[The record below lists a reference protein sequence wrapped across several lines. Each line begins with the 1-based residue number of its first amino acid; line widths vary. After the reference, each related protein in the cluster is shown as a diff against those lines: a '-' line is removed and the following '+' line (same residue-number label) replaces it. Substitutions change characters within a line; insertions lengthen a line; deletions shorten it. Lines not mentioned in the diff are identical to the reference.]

1 MPIEFAKFLIQD
13 SKLLPLNMNTPL
25 LQVNNIN
32 LTIQEKS
39 ILHNISFS
47 LERGKTLAL
56 VGESG
61 SGKSMTAMSIL
72 QLLPHNA
79 KITSGE
85 VIFDNT
91 QLLSLSEKQLCSV
104 RGNKLGIIFQEPNMS
119 LNPVLTIGRQIGE
132 SITRHQGLKAKALK
146 EKIIELLQ
154 EVKLPDPETRI
165 DWYPHQLSGGQKQR
179 VMIAIALACQ
189 PELLIA
195 DEPTTAL
202 DVSVQAQI
210 LHQLKELQQKRN
222 LAILLI
228 THDMGI
234 VRQMSDHVITMKDG
248 EILESQASNSFFE
261 QPKHPYSQSLISQL
275 PQIDKFRPPLEK
287 IDNASPLLSVRNLS
301 VRYPVRKGLLKR
313 IVGYTEALKPIDF
326 TLLEKET
333 IAVVGESGSGKT
345 TLGRAI
351 LRLLDNTAI
360 IDGEINYQSHLLNK
374 LSQNELRPLRKHFQ
388 IIFQDPYSS
397 LNPRLSILQTLSE
410 GMLALGTAIS
420 KKECQ
425 ERAENL
431 LEKVGLQASD
441 IDRYP
446 HEFSGGQ
453 RQRIAIAR
461 ALSVEPKMIIC
472 DEPTSALDVS
482 IRAQILQLL
491 GQLQE
496 TMNLSLIFITHDLSL
511 IPLIAHRVLVLKDGE
526 LIEQGDAKQI
536 MQQPKQDYTKLLI
549 NSIPSLK

>member
-1 MPIEFAKFLIQD
+1 
-13 SKLLPLNMNTPL
+13 MNTPL
-25 LQVNNIN
+25 LKVENLHLNIA
-32 LTIQEKS
+32 QKS
-39 ILHNISFS
+39 ILRNISFS
-47 LERGKTLAL
+47 LERGKTLSL

-79 KITSGE
+79 ELTAGDI
-85 VIFDNT
+85 IFDHT
-91 QLLSLSEKQLCSV
+91 QLLSLNEKQLQSI

-132 SITRHQGLKAKALK
+132 SITRHQGLRSKNLK
-146 EKIIELLQ
+146 TKIIELLE

-165 DWYPHQLSGGQKQR
+165 HWYPHQLSGGQKQR

-210 LHQLKELQQKRN
+210 LAQLKELQKKRN

-234 VRQMSDHVITMKDG
+234 VRQMSDHTIVMKDG
-248 EILESQASNSFFE
+248 EILESQATKEFFK
-261 QPKHPYSQSLISQL
+261 QPKHPYSQSLMAQL
-275 PQIDKFRPPLEK
+275 PQTDKFRSKLDAQHQK
-287 IDNASPLLSVRNLS
+287 NILLKVDNLS
-301 VRYPVRKGLLKR
+301 IRYPIRKGLLKR
-313 IVGYTEALKPIDF
+313 IVGHTEALKPMSL
-326 TLLEKET
+326 TLSEKET
-333 IAVVGESGSGKT
+333 VAIVGESGSGKT

-360 IDGEINYQSHLLNK
+360 INGRIQYQTHDI
-374 LSQNELRPLRKHFQ
+374 SQLTQDKLRPLRKDIQ
-388 IIFQDPYSS
+388 IVFQDPYSS

-410 GMLALGTAIS
+410 GMIALGTTTS

-425 ERAENL
+425 ERAETL
-431 LEKVGLQASD
+431 LQQVGLQASD

-461 ALSVEPKMIIC
+461 ALSVEPKLIVC

-482 IRAQILQLL
+482 IRAQILALL
-491 GQLQE
+491 SQLQE
-496 TMNLSLIFITHDLSL
+496 KMNLSLLFITHDLSL
-511 IPLIAHRVLVLKDGE
+511 IPLIAHRVLVLKEGE
-526 LIEQGDAKQI
+526 LIEQGNAQQI
-536 MQQPKQDYTKLLI
+536 MQNPQQEYTKLLI
-549 NSIPSLK
+549 NAIPSLKSS